1 LADKR
6 FSNFLSL
13 DVCVEAIEA
22 AMDAAE
28 EVTKSSTHVDTVDVC
43 VAAIE
48 AAMDVAEEITKS
60 STHVVTGVVD
70 GPVCAEAKEAVEAD
84 DMTKTTEIDF
94 NKSIDEI
101 EERMRNPFIDNE
113 EDEEEADAAISTT
126 STAVDGLY
134 ELAGGAAGYHKRHS
148 YFVKREAAKAA
159 KSSMRETGFVDVP
172 KVEDATSDGEDDWSV
187 LSDGQ
192 GGEKSQY
199 ATSVLSP
206 VVLAKWDTELHQ
218 LHELGF
224 LDDRS
229 NIDSLEHLEAAH
241 MGVDSTDKVTVNS
254 VVEHLLDLA

>member
-1 LADKR
+1 
-6 FSNFLSL
+6 
-13 DVCVEAIEA
+13 
-22 AMDAAE
+22 MDAAE
-28 EVTKSSTHVDTVDVC
+28 EVTKSSTHVDTVDIC

-48 AAMDVAEEITKS
+48 AAMDAAEEITKS
-60 STHVVTGVVD
+60 STHVETGVVD
-70 GPVCAEAKEAVEAD
+70 GPVCAEAKEAVESD
-84 DMTKTTEIDF
+84 EMTKTTEIDF
-94 NKSIDEI
+94 N
-101 EERMRNPFIDNE
+101 
-113 EDEEEADAAISTT
+113 T
-126 STAVDGLY
+126 DGLY

-199 ATSVLSP
+199 VTSVLSP